1 MIEIGSLQDLRELF
15 LSAPESQATRV
26 LAILA
31 SLGLAATVLW
41 LVRRRSL
48 REEYTPIWMAVA
60 AGLMLVS
67 FNLDIMRAMARVLGA
82 WSAAS
87 TIFFMGEVF
96 LLVIC
101 LNFAVRLS
109 RASGQLRL
117 LGQEVALLRERLDRV
132 ADAPAGGVAPE

>member
-132 ADAPAGGVAPE
+132 ADTPAGGVAPE

>member
-117 LGQEVALLRERLDRV
+117 LGQEVALLRERLGRV
-132 ADAPAGGVAPE
+132 ADTPAGGVAPE

>member
-109 RASGQLRL
+109 RASGQLRV

-132 ADAPAGGVAPE
+132 SDAPASGVAPD

>member
-67 FNLDIMRAMARVLGA
+67 FNLDIMRAMARALGA

-87 TIFFMGEVF
+87 TIFFMG
-96 LLVIC
+96 
-101 LNFAVRLS
+101 
-109 RASGQLRL
+109 
-117 LGQEVALLRERLDRV
+117 
-132 ADAPAGGVAPE
+132 

>member
-1 MIEIGSLQDLRELF
+1 MN
-15 LSAPESQATRV
+15 
-26 LAILA
+26 
-31 SLGLAATVLW
+31 
-41 LVRRRSL
+41 
-48 REEYTPIWMAVA
+48 
-60 AGLMLVS
+60 VS
-67 FNLDIMRAMARVLGA
+67 FNLDIMRAMARALGA

-109 RASGQLRL
+109 RASGQLRV

-132 ADAPAGGVAPE
+132 SDAPASGVAPD

>member
-101 LNFAVRLS
+101 LNFAVRLA